1 MPVPANLA
9 YWIDLGYRQLQ
20 AFTMRYYREIPK
32 RPSGKNLL
40 ARLTAIIDIMK
51 LREIADLANQLGFKL
66 SDITALE

>member
-1 MPVPANLA
+1 
-9 YWIDLGYRQLQ
+9 
-20 AFTMRYYREIPK
+20 MRYYREIPK